1 MKRLVLFI
9 CTILCANVLSAQT
22 YDGAFSVED
31 LIYAYNNSNQTAVVY
46 GYDYETPP
54 TNAVIYE
61 SLFYQGVT
69 YNVVGIEDYAFMC
82 TYTENGWEYLS
93 CSSLTSVTIPNSVTS
108 IGNSAFYDCSSLT
121 SVTIPNSVTSIDDW
135 AFGNCSSLTSVTIPN
150 SITSIG
156 NSVFDSCV
164 NLTSVNIPNSVT
176 SIGEQAFLDCSSLTS
191 ITIPNSVT
199 SIGNRAFR
207 NCTSLTSVNIGNSV
221 TSIGELAFYDC
232 SSLTSID
239 IPNSVTSIGDFA
251 FYDCSSL
258 TSVNIGNSVT
268 SIGGYAFA
276 NCSSLTSVNIPNSV
290 TSIGG
295 GVFYNCSSLTS
306 VNIGN
311 SVTSIEGGT
320 FAECSSLTSV
330 TIPNSVTSIYD
341 WAFGN
346 CSSLSSVI
354 CLAENAPSLDT
365 NVFSGTPNTKT
376 LFVPCGSDYSSWQ
389 SATSW
394 ESVDCF
400 DLYLG
405 NSLTAFPLTFGI
417 ISEEERTMAV
427 GDCDNSAT
435 VVVIPETV
443 TYNGNTYSVTSI
455 GNRAFEGCSSL
466 TSVTIPNSVTSIGYS
481 AFYGCS
487 SLTSVTFEE
496 NSNLASIG
504 DFAFSGCSNLTSID
518 IPNTVTSIGMDW
530 GAVFAECTSLTSIT
544 IPSNVTYIGS
554 FSFWN
559 CSNLRNLNYNAVNCE
574 YAEYAFVESNFG
586 GNCCP
591 ISIINIGNSVQRIP
605 AKFAYDLDSLTS
617 IEIPNSVTSIGISA
631 FANCSN
637 LTSITFEENSNLAS
651 IEESVFKSCSSLTSV
666 TIPNSVTSIGEGAFG
681 GCSSLTSVTFGESLA
696 EIGESA
702 FATSSFLQNIT
713 CLGTN
718 PPILY
723 NNSFP
728 YPNIATV
735 TVPCGSLEAYSAPT
749 SYWNTLFTDR
759 IEEDCSGLE
768 DAEFAELSVYPN
780 PTRGKVSFSQAI
792 EKIEVIDLSGKTLQT
807 YENANEINIEAL
819 PAGVYHLRLTIE
831 DKTTTRKIIKE

>member
-1 MKRLVLFI
+1 MKRIIFAI
-9 CTILCANVLSAQT
+9 CTILCANVLFAQT

-121 SVTIPNSVTSIDDW
+121 SVSIPNSVTSIDDW

-251 FYDCSSL
+251 FNLCESL

-268 SIGGYAFA
+268 SIGVYAFA

-306 VNIGN
+306 VNMGN

-354 CLAENAPSLDT
+354 CLAENAPSIDI
-365 NVFSGTPNTKT
+365 NIFSGTPNTKT

-389 SATSW
+389 SATAW
-394 ESVDCF
+394 ESIDCF

-405 NSLTAFPLTFGI
+405 NSLTAFPLTFEI

-427 GDCDNSAT
+427 RDCDNSAT

-455 GNRAFEGCSSL
+455 EEAAFFECSSL
-466 TSVTIPNSVTSIGYS
+466 TSVSIPNSVTSIGGW
-481 AFYGCS
+481 AFMFCS
-487 SLTSVTFEE
+487 SLASV
-496 NSNLASIG
+496 S
-504 DFAFSGCSNLTSID
+504 
-518 IPNTVTSIGMDW
+518 
-530 GAVFAECTSLTSIT
+530 
-544 IPSNVTYIGS
+544 
-554 FSFWN
+554 
-559 CSNLRNLNYNAVNCE
+559 
-574 YAEYAFVESNFG
+574 
-586 GNCCP
+586 
-591 ISIINIGNSVQRIP
+591 
-605 AKFAYDLDSLTS
+605 
-617 IEIPNSVTSIGISA
+617 
-631 FANCSN
+631 
-637 LTSITFEENSNLAS
+637 
-651 IEESVFKSCSSLTSV
+651 
-666 TIPNSVTSIGEGAFG
+666 IPNSVTSIGEAAFSCCSSLTSINIPNSVVTSIGFQTFLNCSSLTSVTIGNSVTSIEGGAFY
-681 GCSSLTSVTFGESLA
+681 GCNSLTSVTFGESLA

-728 YPNIATV
+728 YPNIAIV

-749 SYWNTLFTDR
+749 SYWNTLFAGR

-768 DAEFAELSVYPN
+768 DAEFAKLSVYPN
-780 PTRGKVSFSQAI
+780 PTRGKVTFNQAI

-819 PAGVYHLRLTIE
+819 PAGIYHLRMTIE
-831 DKTTTRKIIKE
+831 DKTTTRKVIKE

>member
-9 CTILCANVLSAQT
+9 CTILCANVLFAQT

-221 TSIGELAFYDC
+221 TSIGDGAFYGCSSLTSVTIGNGVTFIGLGTFAYC
-232 SSLTSID
+232 SSLTSII
-239 IPNSVTSIGDFA
+239 IPNSVTSIGDQA
-251 FYDCSSL
+251 FY
-258 TSVNIGNSVT
+258 G
-268 SIGGYAFA
+268 
-276 NCSSLTSVNIPNSV
+276 
-290 TSIGG
+290 
-295 GVFYNCSSLTS
+295 
-306 VNIGN
+306 
-311 SVTSIEGGT
+311 
-320 FAECSSLTSV
+320 CSSLTSV
-330 TIPNSVTSIYD
+330 TIPNSVTSIYSA
-341 WAFGN
+341 AF
-346 CSSLSSVI
+346 
-354 CLAENAPSLDT
+354 
-365 NVFSGTPNTKT
+365 
-376 LFVPCGSDYSSWQ
+376 Y
-389 SATSW
+389 
-394 ESVDCF
+394 
-400 DLYLG
+400 
-405 NSLTAFPLTFGI
+405 
-417 ISEEERTMAV
+417 
-427 GDCDNSAT
+427 
-435 VVVIPETV
+435 
-443 TYNGNTYSVTSI
+443 
-455 GNRAFEGCSSL
+455 GCSSL
-466 TSVTIPNSVTSIGYS
+466 TFIDIPNSVTYIGNN

-487 SLTSVTFEE
+487 SLTSLSIDWTSVPNLSYIGL
-496 NSNLASIG
+496 NSTLQ
-504 DFAFSGCSNLTSID
+504 NLTLGE
-518 IPNTVTSIGMDW
+518 NVTSI
-530 GAVFAECTSLTSIT
+530 
-544 IPSNVTYIGS
+544 
-554 FSFWN
+554 
-559 CSNLRNLNYNAVNCE
+559 
-574 YAEYAFVESNFG
+574 
-586 GNCCP
+586 
-591 ISIINIGNSVQRIP
+591 
-605 AKFAYDLDSLTS
+605 
-617 IEIPNSVTSIGISA
+617 
-631 FANCSN
+631 
-637 LTSITFEENSNLAS
+637 AS
-651 IEESVFKSCSSLTSV
+651 
-666 TIPNSVTSIGEGAFG
+666 GAFNNYP
-681 GCSSLTSVTFGESLA
+681 
-696 EIGESA
+696 
-702 FATSSFLQNIT
+702 FLQNVT
-713 CLGTN
+713 CLATT
-718 PPILY
+718 PPTLAD
-723 NNSFP
+723 NTVFP

-735 TVPCGSLEAYSAPT
+735 TVPCGSLDAYSAPT
-749 SYWNTLFTDR
+749 SFWNMFFAGR

-780 PTRGKVSFSQAI
+780 PTRGKVTFNQAI

-807 YENANEINIEAL
+807 YENANEINIESL
-819 PAGVYHLRLTIE
+819 PAGVYHLRMTIG